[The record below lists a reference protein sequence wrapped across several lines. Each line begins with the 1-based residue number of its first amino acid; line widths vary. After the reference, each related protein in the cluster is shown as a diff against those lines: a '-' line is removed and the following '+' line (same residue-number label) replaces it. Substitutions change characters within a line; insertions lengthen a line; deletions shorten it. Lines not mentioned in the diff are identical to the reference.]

1 MYFDLGT
8 YNLEK
13 ACLHYFFLVTT
24 SLWKHITLMAM
35 GLNELSWEHCMGG
48 GARLVI
54 NISDDFFPPGS
65 FHRMQ
70 VKIPTVQQER
80 N

>member
-35 GLNELSWEHCMGG
+35 GLNELS
-48 GARLVI
+48 
-54 NISDDFFPPGS
+54 
-65 FHRMQ
+65 
-70 VKIPTVQQER
+70 
-80 N
+80 